1 MIQTIQ
7 ENTMRQMH
15 IPRRLMLYGSV
26 AAAVFA
32 AAGLSASAQTATTA
46 ATTDAVAAQRAAAAA
61 APAAKTKPVASTP
74 DMVLEACQR
83 TQARFDK
90 FQKSGIPEQFGSEE
104 PFTFQPNK
112 KC

>member
-7 ENTMRQMH
+7 EKTMKQMH

-32 AAGLSASAQTATTA
+32 AAGLSASAQTKTTA
-46 ATTDAVAAQRAAAAA
+46 ATTDVVAAQTAAAAA
-61 APAAKTKPVASTP
+61 APATKTKPASSTP

-83 TQARFDK
+83 TQARFDN
-90 FQKSGIPEQFGSEE
+90 FQKFGIPEQFGSEE